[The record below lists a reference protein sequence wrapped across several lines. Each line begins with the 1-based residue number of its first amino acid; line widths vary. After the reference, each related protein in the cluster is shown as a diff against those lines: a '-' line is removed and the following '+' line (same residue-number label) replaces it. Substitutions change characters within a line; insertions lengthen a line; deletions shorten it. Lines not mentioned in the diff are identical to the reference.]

1 MGEIFKYISEEIK
14 FIEDLAKTRKVKVS
28 SSKKIPNKAAY
39 FKKLKP
45 KGFTLEISSS
55 DYWRL
60 NVGKT
65 IKGVVTN
72 PHLSFRITDAY
83 VSNVGSIVTKNKNTH
98 GAKIHIYSFQNKR
111 ISNTQKHFH
120 RTVIPL
126 KKAFDFYN
134 IIKDETY
141 THDGNIY
148 TRGLINIEFDS
159 NQFHLFIL
167 EFDKKKYLV
176 IDCLCKITL
185 DEFSELS
192 WSIMVATGYLSGNLV
207 QDEEYTFCYNNKQL
221 KGFSN
226 YLYSQRRDTIKS
238 FYTPVNTN
246 PYSWIKDN
254 RKIANKYYG
263 NISKVNMVQ
272 LSNLCQL
279 VHDEVDIKAIVLLIT
294 ESISRSLL
302 LMPAGLSVALEGFSE
317 YFVSKHS
324 DKIKPITD
332 NNLAK
337 KFKNELLTV
346 LQKYKLEEAFTGTD
360 IMTNKINNINS
371 PTNREK
377 LKAPF
382 TILEIPL
389 TTIDEEILE
398 YRNDFLH
405 GNINLKAQKGK
416 KAYTMDVF
424 EISLRLLT
432 LLNMA
437 IMKMI
442 YFRRILPRD
451 MKHISSIVFY
461 YLYFAAFTK
470 RRII

>member
-1 MGEIFKYISEEIK
+1 MEI
-14 FIEDLAKTRKVKVS
+14 A
-28 SSKKIPNKAAY
+28 
-39 FKKLKP
+39 
-45 KGFTLEISSS
+45 SS

-60 NVGKT
+60 YIGKP
-65 IKGVVTN
+65 IKAVVTN

-83 VSNVGSIVTKNKNTH
+83 VSNVGSIVTTNKNTH
-98 GAKIHIYSFQNKR
+98 GAKIHIYSFQKNQ
-111 ISNTQKHFH
+111 ILNTKKHFY

-126 KKAFDFYN
+126 KKGFDFYN
-134 IIKDETY
+134 IIKTETY
-141 THDGNIY
+141 SHDGNIY

-159 NQFHLFIL
+159 KQFHLFIL
-167 EFDKKKYLV
+167 EFDKKKYLA

-192 WSIMVATGYLSGNLV
+192 WSIIVATGYLSGHLV

-226 YLYSQRRDTIKS
+226 FLYSQRRDTIKS
-238 FYTPVNTN
+238 FYTPINTN
-246 PYSWIKDN
+246 PYSWIKEN
-254 RKIANKYYG
+254 RKIAKKYYG
-263 NISKVNMVQ
+263 KITEVKMPQ
-272 LSNLCQL
+272 FSNLCQL
-279 VHDEVDIKAIVLLIT
+279 IHDEVDIKAIVLLIT

-317 YFVSKHS
+317 YFVSKHF
-324 DKIKPITD
+324 DKIKPISD

-337 KFKNELLTV
+337 KFKCDLMTV
-346 LQKYKLEEAFTGTD
+346 LQKYKLGKNFTGSDVLTK
-360 IMTNKINNINS
+360 KINNINS

-389 TTIDEEILE
+389 TIIDEEVLE

-405 GNINLKAQKGK
+405 GNVNLKPQKGK
-416 KAYTMDVF
+416 KTYSMDAF

-442 YFRRILPRD
+442 GYKGYIINHVKTQEEGLN
-451 MKHISSIVFY
+451 KIIQEEY
-461 YLYFAAFTK
+461 Y
-470 RRII
+470 REI